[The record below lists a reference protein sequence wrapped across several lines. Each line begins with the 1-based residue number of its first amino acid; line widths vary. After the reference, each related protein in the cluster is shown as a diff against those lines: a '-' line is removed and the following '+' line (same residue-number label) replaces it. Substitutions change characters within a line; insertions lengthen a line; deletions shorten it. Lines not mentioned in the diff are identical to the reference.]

1 MKWFMIKLWHVVCIL
16 MTMMK
21 RCKRLTNHCFI
32 WLHAR
37 TMMFRC
43 SWWWMMTWWV
53 DICVQ
58 RFMNSTS
65 VKRSKRKCMNGLTG
79 CLQNG
84 FKSFHHKFQ
93 SWKWFGKW
101 SNFDF
106 MERSNIETIRTDTM
120 EENNRS
126 CFNGEFSGFNNGL
139 NACCWRNNK
148 KSIWN
153 DTVFNECNWM
163 NNILFH
169 GVCNCTRWH
178 NDWCANQFNHGGI
191 SCSGGISSRW
201 IYTSKLITIYFY
213 MIQSKTNNR
222 IWNWIWDCFIQSK
235 IFCSDVNKISTQRS
249 SILFLIW
256 KQQ

>member
-1 MKWFMIKLWHVVCIL
+1 MMKWWWMMKWFMIKLWHMVCIL

-106 MERSNIETIRTDTM
+106 MERSNIESKFTKSTKKD
-120 EENNRS
+120 NHS

-139 NACCWRNNK
+139 NACCWRNDK
-148 KSIWN
+148 KSIWIN
-153 DTVFNECNWM
+153 TVFNECNRRRD
-163 NNILFH
+163 ILFH

-178 NDWCANQFNHGGI
+178 NDWCAN
-191 SCSGGISSRW
+191 
-201 IYTSKLITIYFY
+201 
-213 MIQSKTNNR
+213 
-222 IWNWIWDCFIQSK
+222 
-235 IFCSDVNKISTQRS
+235 
-249 SILFLIW
+249 
-256 KQQ
+256 